1 MKKSKQFDKSQPQ
14 VKKLAVE
21 ELSLIKE
28 VDYII
33 DRSRNQDSRVV
44 ALGSLILFSTTTGD
58 AWILDMN
65 DDLALNLAKD
75 GERLSFSITETRE
88 SFNIGWTA
96 KFQINKNEFVVVEA
110 SGKIRTVFG
119 YPTQEIL
126 NVMRQVKKRMSI

>member
-1 MKKSKQFDKSQPQ
+1 MKKSKHFDKSQPQ